1 MVENLTI
8 TDSEL
13 RLARQGAL
21 SAARSGRGL
30 VATSDLIS
38 ESNLWMIEHYEKVVL
53 WRDEGVHGKN
63 KLRLASRQRCLTIIA
78 RERRK
83 RSGLLPG
90 DIFYYTPAIISE
102 ILPDIFE
109 VENWTT
115 NNAVN
120 MGERR
125 SPSRPAEG
133 NNRVAMISDVRS
145 AFYGLP
151 KLDQRLLTWIFKES
165 ITYDTIAVMLDCAER
180 TVRRRE
186 ARVLEKMVE
195 RLGGEPPWSRT

>member
-1 MVENLTI
+1 MVEQMTI
-8 TDSEL
+8 TDGEL
-13 RLARQGAL
+13 KLARQGAL

-30 VATSDLIS
+30 VSSSDLIA
-38 ESNLWMIEHYEKVVL
+38 ESNLWIIEHYEKVVL
-53 WRDEGVHGKN
+53 WRDEGTHGKN
-63 KLRLASRQRCLTIIA
+63 KLRLAARQRCLTIIA

-90 DIFYYTPAIISE
+90 DIFYYTAAMVSE
-102 ILPDIFE
+102 ILPDIFDI
-109 VENWTT
+109 ENWST

-120 MGERR
+120 MGELR
-125 SPSRPAEG
+125 SPARPAEG
-133 NNRVAMISDVRS
+133 NNRLAMISDVRS

-151 KLDQRLLTWIFKES
+151 KLDQQLIVWIFRES
-165 ITYDTIAVMLDCAER
+165 ITYDSIGLNLECSER